1 MVPAS
6 PHVGLEVVV
15 MDLLK
20 HRVDVLHLEVHTRAL
35 LSCVSGLNLGAA
47 LVKN

>member
-6 PHVGLEVVV
+6 PHVGLDVVV
-15 MDLLK
+15 MDLLE

-35 LSCVSGLNLGAA
+35 LPCVPRLNLGAT